1 MIGITMDE
9 LKEKILGGH
18 EAEFSYKGCEYSLET
33 ETAGE
38 KIVAK
43 IWKCINEPVCIAEAD
58 IEFLY
63 DFDKLFNEKCFEGKS
78 FYEIE
83 AEIIVENV
91 F

>member
-9 LKEKILGGH
+9 LKDKIFRGH
-18 EAEFSYKGCEYSLET
+18 EAEFSYKGCEFSLET
-33 ETAGE
+33 EGVNE

-43 IWKCINEPVCIAEAD
+43 IWKCIGEPVCIAETY
-58 IEFLY
+58 IEELY
-63 DFDKLFNEKCFEGKS
+63 DLDKLFNEKCFEGKS

-83 AEIIVENV
+83 AEIMVENV